1 MKARTRGR
9 KRDRQ
14 IAKYV
19 DILVKNGGLI
29 HVCNIKTREEFWLH
43 RDELALYEM
52 INGKENVALVTDD

>member
-1 MKARTRGR
+1 MKAMTRGR

-14 IAKYV
+14 IAKAV
-19 DILVKNGGLI
+19 DILDRHDELV

-43 RDELALYEM
+43 RNELALYET